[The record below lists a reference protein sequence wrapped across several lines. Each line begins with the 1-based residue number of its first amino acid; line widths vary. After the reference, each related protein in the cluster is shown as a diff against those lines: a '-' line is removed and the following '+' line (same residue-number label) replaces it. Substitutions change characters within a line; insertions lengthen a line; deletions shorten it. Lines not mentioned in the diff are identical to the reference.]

1 MTEQELRNKVKN
13 QALSW
18 LGLCE
23 PTTYWPIIEVWNA
36 WARQHGGYIMTRSD
50 PWCAAYA
57 SAVFIACGLTEIIPP
72 EVSCG
77 RMVAQAQKRGLW
89 IEDDD
94 YQPGVGDLILYD
106 WQDSGK
112 GDDAGEPDH
121 VGVVVAVTGNTIY
134 VVEGNCSDAV
144 RQVTRTRGQQYIR
157 GYIVPDFKSAAD
169 GKDPEPEP
177 VSDDGTIDVTT
188 LRYGDGMGD
197 KQDRHDEV
205 AAAQALL
212 ILRGCSCG
220 WCGADGEFGNDTR
233 KAVLKFQQKMS
244 IPVTAQIDTATWDKL
259 VHNK

>member
-23 PTTYWPIIEVWNA
+23 PTTYWPIIEVWNV

-50 PWCAAYA
+50 PWCASYA
-57 SAVFIACGLTEIIPP
+57 SAVFIACGLAEIIPP

-106 WQDSGK
+106 WQDSGR
-112 GDDAGEPDH
+112 GDCTGEPDH
-121 VGVVVAVTGNTIY
+121 VGVVIGVVGNTIY

-144 RQVTRTRGQQYIR
+144 RQVTRTRGQQKIR
-157 GYIVPDFKSAAD
+157 GYIVPDFKSIAD
-169 GKDPEPEP
+169 GKDPEPA
-177 VSDDGTIDVTT
+177 DDGKISVTT
-188 LRYGDGMGD
+188 LRLGD
-197 KQDRHDEV
+197 KGDEV
-205 AAAQALL
+205 AAAQSLL

-220 WCGADGEFGNDTR
+220 WWGSDGDFGNATHA
-233 KAVLKFQQKMS
+233 AVMKFQQKMS